1 MERSGGSSTGGC
13 CEGPKVSTGTLYIV
27 ATPLGNLEDITLR
40 AIRVLREVSVV
51 ACEDTR
57 RTVKLLNRY
66 EIRTPLFI
74 FHEYN
79 KMRAGKN
86 ILRRLRDGE
95 SVALVSDAG
104 TPAISDPGY
113 ELVREVIAA
122 GVPLEV
128 VPGPSALVA
137 ALVVSGLPTD
147 HFAFEGFLPARKEKR
162 RKAMKALAG
171 ETRTMIFYESPQR
184 IAGFLQDAAEI
195 FGERRGCVVREL
207 TKIHEEILR
216 GTLPELAGEIGG
228 RDSVLGEV
236 TVVVGGAQKTVELSV
251 EEIVRAA
258 LEDASGSSRDLTRE
272 IAERTGLS
280 RKEIYAEI
288 LRHRGK

>member
-1 MERSGGSSTGGC
+1 M
-13 CEGPKVSTGTLYIV
+13 STGTLYIV

-40 AIRVLREVSVV
+40 AIRVLKEAAII

-57 RTVKLLNRY
+57 RTVKILNRY

-79 KMRAGKN
+79 KVRAGAS

-113 ELVREVIAA
+113 ELVREAIGA
-122 GVPLEV
+122 GVPIEV

-147 HFAFEGFLPARKEKR
+147 HFTFEGFLPARREKR
-162 RKAMKALAG
+162 RKAMQGLTTG
-171 ETRTMIFYESPQR
+171 TRTMIFYESPQR
-184 IAGFLQDAAEI
+184 LAAFLREAAEI
-195 FGERRGCVVREL
+195 FGDRRACVVREL
-207 TKIHEEILR
+207 TKVHEEILR
-216 GTLPELAGEIGG
+216 GSLSELAAEISE
-228 RDSVLGEV
+228 RESVLGEV
-236 TVVVGGAQKTVELSV
+236 TIVIGGGKKTVELSV

-258 LEDASGSSRDLTRE
+258 LEDGSGSSRDLARE
-272 IAERTGLS
+272 ITERTGLS
-280 RKEIYAEI
+280 RKEVYAEI
-288 LRHRGK
+288 LRQRQK

>member
-1 MERSGGSSTGGC
+1 MGM
-13 CEGPKVSTGTLYIV
+13 GTLFIV

-40 AIRVLREVSVV
+40 AIRVLKEASVI

-66 EIRTPLFI
+66 EIRTPMFI
-74 FHEYN
+74 FHDYN
-79 KMRAGKN
+79 KLRAGAVL
-86 ILRRLRDGE
+86 LRRLSEGE

-113 ELVREVIAA
+113 ELVRAA
-122 GVPLEV
+122 IGGGIPIDV
-128 VPGPSALVA
+128 VPGPSALIS

-147 HFAFEGFLPARKEKR
+147 HFAFEGFLPSRKEKR
-162 RKAMKALAG
+162 KKAMQSLAG

-184 IAGFLQDAAEI
+184 VGAFLAEAAEI
-195 FGERRGCVVREL
+195 LGDRRACLVREL

-216 GTLPELAGEIGG
+216 GTLGELAAEIA
-228 RDSVLGEV
+228 RRETVLGEI
-236 TVVVGGAQKTVELSV
+236 TLVVGGAQKTVEMSV

-258 LEDASGSSRDLTRE
+258 LEDASGSSRDLARE
-272 IAERTGLS
+272 ISERTGLS
-280 RKEIYAEI
+280 RKEVYGEI
-288 LRHRGK
+288 LRQRAK

>member
-1 MERSGGSSTGGC
+1 M
-13 CEGPKVSTGTLYIV
+13 STGTLYIV

-40 AIRVLREVSVV
+40 AIRVLKEVAVI

-57 RTVKLLNRY
+57 RTVKILNRY

-79 KMRAGKN
+79 KARAGAS

-104 TPAISDPGY
+104 TPAISDPGF
-113 ELVREVIAA
+113 ELVRETIGA
-122 GVPLEV
+122 GVHIEV

-147 HFAFEGFLPARKEKR
+147 HFTFEGFLPVRREKR
-162 RKAMKALAG
+162 RKAMETLAS

-184 IAGFLQDAAEI
+184 LAAFLRDAEEM
-195 FGERRGCVVREL
+195 FGDRRACVVREL

-216 GTLPELAGEIGG
+216 GTIPELCAEIS
-228 RDSVLGEV
+228 RRESVLGEITLV
-236 TVVVGGAQKTVELSV
+236 IGGGVKKVELSV
-251 EEIVRAA
+251 EEVVRAA
-258 LEDASGSSRDLTRE
+258 LEGDSGSSRDLARE
-272 IAERTGLS
+272 IAGRTGLS
-280 RKEIYAEI
+280 RKEVYAEI
-288 LRHRGK
+288 LKQRPK

>member
-1 MERSGGSSTGGC
+1 M
-13 CEGPKVSTGTLYIV
+13 STGTLYIV

-40 AIRVLREVSVV
+40 AIRVLKEVTVI

-57 RTVKLLNRY
+57 RTVKILNRY

-79 KMRAGKN
+79 KVRAGAS

-104 TPAISDPGY
+104 TPAISDPGF
-113 ELVREVIAA
+113 ELVRETIGA
-122 GVPLEV
+122 GIHIEV

-147 HFAFEGFLPARKEKR
+147 HFTFEGFLPVRREKR
-162 RKAMKALAG
+162 RKAMEALAS

-184 IAGFLQDAAEI
+184 LAVFLRDAEEM
-195 FGERRGCVVREL
+195 FGDRQACVVREL
-207 TKIHEEILR
+207 TKVHEEILR
-216 GTLPELAGEIGG
+216 GTIPELCAEIS
-228 RDSVLGEV
+228 RRESVLGEITLV
-236 TVVVGGAQKTVELSV
+236 IGGGAKTVELSV
-251 EEIVRAA
+251 EEVVRAA
-258 LEDASGSSRDLTRE
+258 LEGDSGSSRDLARE
-272 IAERTGLS
+272 IAGRTGLS
-280 RKEIYAEI
+280 RKEVYAEI
-288 LRHRGK
+288 LKQRPK

>member
-1 MERSGGSSTGGC
+1 MS
-13 CEGPKVSTGTLYIV
+13 STGTLYIV

-40 AIRVLREVSVV
+40 AIRVLREVSVI

-57 RTVKLLNRY
+57 RTVKILNRY
-66 EIRTPLFI
+66 EVRTPLFI

-79 KMRAGKN
+79 KVRAGVS

-113 ELVREVIAA
+113 ELVREAIGG
-122 GVPLEV
+122 GVPIEV
-128 VPGPSALVA
+128 VPGPSALIA

-147 HFAFEGFLPARKEKR
+147 HFTFEGFLPARREKR
-162 RKAMKALAG
+162 RKAMQNLAT
-171 ETRTMIFYESPQR
+171 EKRTMIFYESPQR
-184 IAGFLQDAAEI
+184 VTSFLREAAEI
-195 FGERRGCVVREL
+195 FGDRRACVVREL

-216 GTLPELAGEIGG
+216 GTLPELDAEVSRRESVRGEITIVIGG
-228 RDSVLGEV
+228 GE
-236 TVVVGGAQKTVELSV
+236 KTVELSV
-251 EEIVRAA
+251 EEIVKAA
-258 LEDASGSSRDLTRE
+258 LEDASGSSKDLSRE

-280 RKEIYAEI
+280 RKEVYAEI
-288 LRHRGK
+288 LRQRQQ

>member
-1 MERSGGSSTGGC
+1 MS
-13 CEGPKVSTGTLYIV
+13 KGTLYIV

-40 AIRVLREVSVV
+40 AIRVLKEASVI

-66 EIRTPLFI
+66 EIRTPMFI
-74 FHEYN
+74 FHDYN
-79 KMRAGKN
+79 KLRAGAV
-86 ILRRLRDGE
+86 LVRRLSEGE

-113 ELVREVIAA
+113 ELVREAIGGGIPV
-122 GVPLEV
+122 EV
-128 VPGPSALVA
+128 VPGPSALIS

-147 HFAFEGFLPARKEKR
+147 HFAFEGFLPSRKER
-162 RKAMKALAG
+162 RKKAMQSLAG

-184 IAGFLQDAAEI
+184 VGAFLAEAAEI
-195 FGERRGCVVREL
+195 LGERRACLVREL

-216 GTLPELAGEIGG
+216 GTLGELASEIA
-228 RDSVLGEV
+228 RRETVLGEI
-236 TVVVGGAQKTVELSV
+236 TLVVGGAQKTVEMSV

-258 LEDASGSSRDLTRE
+258 LSDASGSSRDLARE
-272 IAERTGLS
+272 ISERTGLS
-280 RKEIYAEI
+280 RKEVYGEI
-288 LRHRGK
+288 LRQRAK

>member
-1 MERSGGSSTGGC
+1 M
-13 CEGPKVSTGTLYIV
+13 STGTLYIV

-40 AIRVLREVSVV
+40 AIRVLKEVAVI

-57 RTVKLLNRY
+57 RTVKILNRY

-79 KMRAGKN
+79 KVRAGAS

-104 TPAISDPGY
+104 TPAISDPGF
-113 ELVREVIAA
+113 ELVRETIGA
-122 GVPLEV
+122 GIHIEV

-147 HFAFEGFLPARKEKR
+147 HFTFEGFLPVRREKR
-162 RKAMKALAG
+162 RKAMETLAS

-184 IAGFLQDAAEI
+184 LAAFLRDAEEM
-195 FGERRGCVVREL
+195 FGDRRACVVREL
-207 TKIHEEILR
+207 TKVHEEILR
-216 GTLPELAGEIGG
+216 GTIPELCAEIS
-228 RDSVLGEV
+228 RRESVLGEITLV
-236 TVVVGGAQKTVELSV
+236 IGGGAKTVELSV
-251 EEIVRAA
+251 EEVVRAA
-258 LEDASGSSRDLTRE
+258 LEGDSGSSRDLARE
-272 IAERTGLS
+272 IAGRTGLS
-280 RKEIYAEI
+280 RKEVYAEI
-288 LRHRGK
+288 LKQRPK

>member
-1 MERSGGSSTGGC
+1 MAA
-13 CEGPKVSTGTLYIV
+13 GTLYIV

-40 AIRVLREVSVV
+40 AIRVLREASVI

-66 EIRTPLFI
+66 EIRTPLTV

-79 KMRAGKN
+79 KTRAGAG

-113 ELVREVIAA
+113 ELVREAIAGGA
-122 GVPLEV
+122 PIEV
-128 VPGPSALVA
+128 VPGPSALIS

-147 HFAFEGFLPARKEKR
+147 HFTFEGFLPARREKR
-162 RKAMKALAG
+162 RKAMQSLAG

-184 IAGFLQDAAEI
+184 IAAFLEEAAEA
-195 FGERRGCVVREL
+195 FGDRRACVVREL

-216 GTLPELAGEIGG
+216 GTLPELVAEIGG
-228 RDSVLGEV
+228 RESVLGEV
-236 TVVVGGAQKTVELSV
+236 TVVIAGGQKTVTLSV

-258 LEDASGSSRDLTRE
+258 LEDASGSSRDLARE

-280 RKEIYAEI
+280 RKEVYGEI
-288 LRHRGK
+288 LRQRGK

>member
-1 MERSGGSSTGGC
+1 MG
-13 CEGPKVSTGTLYIV
+13 KGTLYIV

-40 AIRVLREVSVV
+40 AIRVLKEASVI

-66 EIRTPLFI
+66 EIRTPMFI
-74 FHEYN
+74 FHDYN
-79 KMRAGKN
+79 KLRAGAV
-86 ILRRLRDGE
+86 LMRRLKEGE

-113 ELVREVIAA
+113 ELVREAIAS
-122 GVPLEV
+122 GVPVEV
-128 VPGPSALVA
+128 VPGPSALIS

-147 HFAFEGFLPARKEKR
+147 HFAFEGFLPNRKEKR
-162 RKAMKALAG
+162 KKALQALAG

-184 IAGFLQDAAEI
+184 VGAFLAEAAEI
-195 FGERRGCVVREL
+195 LGERRGCLVREL

-216 GTLPELAGEIGG
+216 GTLAELAEEIARRGT
-228 RDSVLGEV
+228 VLGEV
-236 TVVVGGAQKTVELSV
+236 TLVVAGAQKTVEMSV

-258 LEDASGSSRDLTRE
+258 LEDASGSSRDLARE
-272 IAERTGLS
+272 ISERTGLS
-280 RKEIYAEI
+280 RKEVYAEI
-288 LRHRGK
+288 LRQRVK